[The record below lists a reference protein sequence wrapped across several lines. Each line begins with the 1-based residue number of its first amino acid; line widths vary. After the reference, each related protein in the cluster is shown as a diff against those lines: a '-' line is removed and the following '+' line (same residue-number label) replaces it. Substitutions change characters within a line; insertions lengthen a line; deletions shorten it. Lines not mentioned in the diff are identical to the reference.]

1 MDKSEYGLSEAK
13 LYDVQFDPSDFGIL
27 QKYSEVKQLYIMA
40 LSPTIITLTTNK
52 ETEEPVIM
60 KQIQKS
66 KLMDE
71 VGVNFARTECA
82 VHSQFDHDNIV
93 KLYEY
98 TENESEF
105 VLFMEYCNDANY
117 FDDKLVERLTPIT
130 NQDKLQ

>member
-1 MDKSEYGLSEAK
+1 
-13 LYDVQFDPSDFGIL
+13 
-27 QKYSEVKQLYIMA
+27 
-40 LSPTIITLTTNK
+40 
-52 ETEEPVIM
+52 M

-117 FDDKLVERLTPIT
+117 FDDKLVEVSKLGATKIVFS
-130 NQDKLQ
+130 KLQSIRLFRIIFLCLP